1 MNRVE
6 WRLGTGILLLLGVF
20 LIAEVLCGKGTT
32 TIRIDA
38 QLLAP
43 GTAAPFG
50 TDELGRDI
58 LASTA
63 HAGIFSALLALLVTL
78 LAVGGGSG
86 IGLAAGLAG
95 GFPQRLTMTITDCLL
110 AFPGL
115 LLAIALAV
123 FVGPG
128 FLGMI
133 VALTLPAAAAVCRV
147 LAAEA
152 ARYRDAEFLAV
163 ARAAGANRWWI
174 LSRHL
179 ARLARPLLVVRTT
192 QLIPQVVL
200 AEATLTFLGLG
211 VSPQQ
216 PSLGQMIEI
225 GRHHLGDNP
234 WMMVLPG
241 LCLGTMTL
249 GLGLLGEGVRQR
261 TVR

>member
-1 MNRVE
+1 M
-6 WRLGTGILLLLGVF
+6 GILLLLGIF
-20 LIAEVLCGKGTT
+20 LIAGALGGSGAT
-32 TIRIDA
+32 TIRVDA

-43 GTAAPFG
+43 GTTAPFG

-63 HAGIFSALLALLVTL
+63 RAGIFSALLALLVTL
-78 LAVGGGSG
+78 LAVGSGSG

-95 GFPQRLTMTITDCLL
+95 GITKRLTMTIIDSLL

-123 FVGPG
+123 FIGPG
-128 FLGMI
+128 LFGMI
-133 VALTLPAAAAVCRV
+133 VALALPAAAAVCRI

-152 ARYRDAEFLAV
+152 ARHRDAEFLAV

-174 LSRHL
+174 LTRHL

-192 QLIPQVVL
+192 QLVPQVVL
-200 AEATLTFLGLG
+200 AEATLSFLGLG
-211 VSPQQ
+211 ISPQQ
-216 PSLGQMIEI
+216 PSLGQMIEV